1 MTWATATKLV
11 WKPASFVISIVLMA
25 GVYEA
30 IWTGRPDY
38 FRVSPD
44 VNFLPIDLIEIARAY
59 SGVTSD
65 KPLPNLLRPQDESAI
80 EKIKSLYQSAQTA
93 SVRLAEKQKELAHVI
108 EQDELGYKAFEDSQW
123 SQVDAYIAKKVGA
136 YQSEVAKLDEQL
148 RQMLERAAV
157 KSSDEL
163 PAGPS
168 AVAYSQLAV
177 VRARAAFE
185 AAKAEVEARDY
196 TLKHLTEFQGTP
208 TQQTYIASHLET
220 ERLRK
225 EVFAIQDGIVATRG
239 NLYDAMVKYLREA
252 HDSLTYWDFLY
263 FSVGA
268 ATTATFGDIAP
279 NHKSV
284 RLLVCLQVVLSIV
297 FVGLMVNEIAARH
310 GRQ

>member
-1 MTWATATKLV
+1 MTGATAKLA
-11 WKPASFVISIVLMA
+11 WKPALFVVSILIMA

-30 IWTGRPDY
+30 IWTSRPDY

-44 VNFLPIDLIEIARAY
+44 VNFLPIDLIETARAF
-59 SGVTSD
+59 SGVTNE

-80 EKIKSLYQSAQTA
+80 EKIKSLYQSAQA
-93 SVRLAEKQKELAHVI
+93 SSVLLAEKQKELARAI
-108 EQDELGYKAFEDSQW
+108 ERDDFDYKAFEESQW
-123 SQVDAYIAKKVGA
+123 SQVEAYIAKGVDPHR
-136 YQSEVAKLDEQL
+136 SEVARLDEQL
-148 RQMLERAAV
+148 QKMLDQAGV

-177 VRARAAFE
+177 SRARAAFE
-185 AAKAEVEARDY
+185 AAKSELEARDY

-208 TQQTYIASHLET
+208 PQQAYIARHQET

-225 EVFAIQDGIVATRG
+225 EVFAIQQEILTMRG
-239 NLYDAMVKYLREA
+239 NLYDAMVTYLREA
-252 HDSLTYWDFLY
+252 HDALSYWDFLY

-284 RLLVCLQVVLSIV
+284 RLLVCVQVVLSIV

-310 GRQ
+310 GRP